1 MIVVKLIGGLG
12 NQMFQYALG
21 KKLALKNNHELL
33 LDCSF
38 FNEAG
43 THTPRHYELDVFRL
57 KTAIASEEQLALFK
71 SKGGSRIVQ
80 MLHRFFPIENK
91 YRTFTER
98 GHQFQPEVLNV
109 TGNTLFIGY
118 WQTELYF
125 SDIRT
130 ELLKEFEFTAP
141 LSGLNKELSI
151 KITSCNAVSLHI
163 RRGDYVSNASA
174 NSFHGLC
181 DLDYYQRGMD
191 YLQRHETEL
200 ELFVFSD
207 DIAWAK
213 DHLHFNV
220 PMTFI
225 DHNKGKGSSEDMR
238 LMSMCKHHII
248 ANSSFSW
255 WGAWLNTFAKKRVVA
270 PKKWFLDDMVNTENI
285 IPSNWIQL

>member
-21 KKLALKNNHELL
+21 KKLALENNHELL

-38 FNEAG
+38 FNETG
-43 THTPRHYELDVFRL
+43 THTPRQYELDVFKL
-57 KTAIASEEQLALFK
+57 NASIASEEQLALFR
-71 SKGGSRIVQ
+71 SKNESGIAG
-80 MLHRFFPIENK
+80 MFHRFFPFARD
-91 YRTFTER
+91 YRTFSER

-109 TGNTLFIGY
+109 SGNTLFIGY
-118 WQTELYF
+118 WQSELYF

-130 ELLKEFEFTAP
+130 ELLQEFEFAAS
-141 LSGLNKELSI
+141 LAGLNEELAI
-151 KITSCNAVSLHI
+151 KITTCNAVSLHI

-191 YLQRHETEL
+191 YLQRHETDL

-213 DHLHFNV
+213 DHLHFNL

-238 LMSMCKHHII
+238 LMSMCKHNII

-255 WGAWLNTFAKKRVVA
+255 WGAWLNTYAKKRVVA
-270 PKKWFLDDMVNTENI
+270 PKKWFLDDAINTENI
-285 IPSNWIQL
+285 IPTSWIQL